1 MKQTAFNEIRGSERW
16 DIVNLYD
23 FQVHKF
29 IRMYIYSRV
38 REITRSQFLSLEPS
52 PICTL
57 SDVTGTGSKGCPRL
71 NQTFISLTVLF
82 ENGDDFKLL
91 RVVHTGRALFK
102 SYSRINHVSSK
113 FALEERHS
121 IILKHVWSIVTVY
134 RKIIFNYLETFID
147 TISMKNIIIFSTI
160 FNYNFSFSSS
170 NVYPCMLFEN

>member
-1 MKQTAFNEIRGSERW
+1 MRACVCACTLSVCFKTHGKMKQTAFNEIRGSERW
-16 DIVNLYD
+16 DIINLYD

-71 NQTFISLTVLF
+71 NQIFISLTVLF

-121 IILKHVWSIVTVY
+121 IILKHVWSICVQKNY
-134 RKIIFNYLETFID
+134 IQLFGNFHRHHFDEKYNYIFD
-147 TISMKNIIIFSTI
+147 NI
-160 FNYNFSFSSS
+160 
-170 NVYPCMLFEN
+170 